1 MRNTHPYLEVADRM
15 NTIATLVGK
24 RTEGVVSLP
33 EGRLIVDPGLGLES
47 HAFELNDSADNLQQG
62 TTRIAAV
69 GGVSAGKTTFL
80 CAITGLELP
89 MGVDAKTGVITEIV
103 HGGDPNTVTV
113 FYTNGDEKTMSMEEF
128 KTFSAL
134 PAGSIKSGVPFP
146 LPPHLMNVRSAR
158 VQSPSNFSKGGII
171 LIDTLGFGA
180 GTLAADVTRDKLR
193 AADMAILVLGTRPP
207 FSDNDVNFILEQIAE
222 AQINDS
228 KLRNIFWVFNDFS
241 LRADEKQEVWNSA
254 RVKLEGL
261 LDEED
266 FETNVYM
273 IDAFKALKA
282 RQNGATSEV
291 LEKTGLPALER
302 AVEETLI
309 GRKQRERVIES
320 VVSRR
325 VVPVIRVARTQI
337 QQQAA
342 AVDIDAEPLEKAVAE
357 GQKALEAIRERAK
370 KLLSQLN
377 HARDEFIDAVIS
389 DYRRYFAGL
398 SNKDWEQAWAEI
410 APKISMFEFTIS
422 VFSKR
427 RRERLED
434 RLRAPLEMLIGG
446 KLEEWGAQLPAA
458 VSPTAFQEFEDI
470 AVDFSEFLVAA
481 DENLVKGLG
490 LNIDTE
496 DLDVTRKNANAQ
508 RVLQMILG
516 VLLLDPSQVVGTLYA
531 PDWRSFFRRL
541 IIEIIS
547 VVAAVVFF
555 GPFGLI
561 AVICVVIGEF
571 LINILM
577 DQGSRKDRLGAR
589 VALKIREQFAAE
601 SNSRRITDQIRSNL
615 NERFKESHKSLDAL
629 MSKEISERQQRLD
642 DLLSSKHLESSA
654 ADAERKRLHEINAA
668 ITHEWH
674 AISKLV
680 YGEVIDIDETEMRG
694 NTEDEDGVL
703 GLHRD

>member
-1 MRNTHPYLEVADRM
+1 MRNTHPYLEVAERM
-15 NTIATLVGK
+15 KAIVPLVGK

-33 EGRLIVDPGLGLES
+33 EGQLIVDPGLGLES
-47 HAFELNDSADNLQQG
+47 HASELNDSAENLHQG
-62 TTRIAAV
+62 TTRLAVV
-69 GGVSAGKTTFL
+69 GGVSAGKTTLL
-80 CAITGLELP
+80 CSISGLELP

-103 HGGDPNTVTV
+103 HGGDPNTVKV

-158 VQSPSNFSKGGII
+158 VFSPSNLSKRGII

-180 GTLAADVTRDKLR
+180 GKLAENVTREKLR
-193 AADMAILVLGTRPP
+193 ETDIAILVLGTRPP

-228 KLRNIFWVFNDFS
+228 TLRHIFWVFNDYN
-241 LRADEKQEVWNSA
+241 LRSDEKLEVWNAA

-261 LDEED
+261 LDAGD
-266 FETNVYM
+266 FETHAFM
-273 IDAFKALKA
+273 IDAFKASQA
-282 RQNGATSEV
+282 RQNGDTSEV

-302 AVEETLI
+302 AIEETLN
-309 GRKQRERVIES
+309 GRRQRVIES

-337 QQQAA
+337 QQQQAA
-342 AVDIDAEPLEKAVAE
+342 LDIDEEPLKKAIRE
-357 GQKALEAIRERAK
+357 GQEALRAIRERAK
-370 KLLSQLN
+370 ELLDQLN
-377 HARDEFIDAVIS
+377 DARAEFIDAVIR

-398 SNKDWEQAWAEI
+398 SNKDWEQAWAKI
-410 APKISMFEFTIS
+410 APKISMFEFTIG

-434 RLRAPLEMLIGG
+434 RLKVPLEMLIGG
-446 KLEEWGAQLPAA
+446 KLEAWGDQLPSA
-458 VSPTAFQEFEDI
+458 VSPKLQPLFQELEEI
-470 AVDFSEFLVAA
+470 AIDFANFLV
-481 DENLVKGLG
+481 DIDDNFVKGLG
-490 LNIDTE
+490 LNIE
-496 DLDVTRKNANAQ
+496 DLDVTRKDANAK
-508 RVLQMILG
+508 RILQMILG
-516 VLLLDPSQVVGTLYA
+516 VLLLDPSQVVGTIYA

-547 VVAAVVFF
+547 AIAAVVFF

-571 LINILM
+571 MLNILM

-589 VALKIREQFAAE
+589 VAKKINEQFDAE
-601 SNSRRITDQIRSNL
+601 SNRITDQIRSTL
-615 NERFKESHKSLDAL
+615 NERFKKVHESLDAL
-629 MSKEISERQQRLD
+629 MSKEISEREHVMD
-642 DLLSSKHLESSA
+642 DLLSSKDLESSA
-654 ADAERKRLHEINAA
+654 ADAERKRLHQINAA

-694 NTEDEDGVL
+694 NTEDEDGVR